1 MIRQDAVFDRT
12 EQRRDHAEQQQR
24 GEQGG
29 QRVEC
34 EARAREPR
42 NPDLGQFE
50 APRHHRLIEAIREL
64 AAETGEEEERRD
76 EDSAR

>member
-1 MIRQDAVFDRT
+1 MIRQDAVLYRT
-12 EQRRDHAEQQQR
+12 EQRRDHAEQEQR
-24 GEQGG
+24 GEQDG

-34 EARAREPR
+34 EARARQRR

-50 APRHHRLIEAIREL
+50 APRHPRLVETIREL
-64 AAETGEEEERRD
+64 AAKTREEEERRD